1 MDWSAKAQDIRA
13 VVLDVDGVLTDGRIG
28 YGGGSDDEIKF
39 FHVRDGVGIAL
50 LRQGGVKVG
59 IITGRCSKA
68 NRRRAEELKLDFVF
82 EGQLRKSD
90 ALLALCEQLGLQ
102 PAHCLY
108 VGDDVIDIGP
118 MRLAGVAVAVA
129 DAAAE
134 AKAAASWVASASGG
148 RGAVREVAE
157 WLLKAQG
164 RWDQLIAER
173 YGY

>member
-1 MDWSAKAQDIRA
+1 MDWLAKAQDIRA

-28 YGGGSDDEIKF
+28 YGCGSDDEIKF
-39 FHVRDGVGIAL
+39 FHVRDGLGIAL
-50 LRQGGVKVG
+50 LRQVGIKVG

-68 NRRRAEELKLDFVF
+68 NRRRAEELKLDFVV

-90 ALLALCEQLGLQ
+90 ALQALCAQLGLQ
-102 PAHCLY
+102 PVHCLY

-118 MRLAGVAVAVA
+118 MRLAGVSVAVA
-129 DAAAE
+129 DAVAE
-134 AKAAASWVASASGG
+134 VRAVASWVASAPGG

-164 RWDQLIAER
+164 SWDGLVAER
-173 YGY
+173 YGC

>member
-50 LRQGGVKVG
+50 LRQSGVKVG

-118 MRLAGVAVAVA
+118 MRLAGVAVAVG

-134 AKAAASWVASASGG
+134 AKAGITVTDNSLINLLLAVLGLSIVAMLIMQS
-148 RGAVREVAE
+148 
-157 WLLKAQG
+157 
-164 RWDQLIAER
+164 QLNAIADKQ
-173 YGY
+173 

>member
-1 MDWSAKAQDIRA
+1 MDWLAKAQDIRA

-28 YGGGSDDEIKF
+28 YGCGSDDEIKF
-39 FHVRDGVGIAL
+39 FHVRDGVGVAL
-50 LRQGGVKVG
+50 LRQSGIKVG
-59 IITGRCSKA
+59 IITGRCCKA
-68 NRRRAEELKLDFVF
+68 NRRRAEELKLDFVV

-90 ALLALCEQLGLQ
+90 ALLVLCEQLGLQ
-102 PAHCLY
+102 PANCLY

-118 MRLAGVAVAVA
+118 MRLAGIAVAVA
-129 DAAAE
+129 DAVAE
-134 AKAAASWVASASGG
+134 AKAAASWVASAPGG

-173 YGY
+173 YGC